1 MGAEPPDGALPAIDW
16 REAPDRPVFVG
27 GTGRSGTTIAGRL
40 LGHHRDLRA
49 TNPRELRFIASTG
62 GVADA
67 YATAVG
73 SAPVAQGV
81 RPEDVVESLWAYW
94 YERVKPSGA
103 RGGLYRRLDRDRMAE
118 VCRRYVEEFGTDPYA
133 ASRCFTETIVS
144 ADVRRDP
151 ESRWVDTTPA
161 NARVADRIL
170 ALFPE
175 GVVVHMMRDGRDVA
189 ASFVSKPFGPK
200 EVFAGLDAWRDRMI
214 EAWRAEQASPSGRV
228 VRIDLQELAVT
239 HRDETL
245 QRLLSAIGVD
255 DDRRMRQ
262 WFDAKVLPQQAHVG
276 RWRRDYD
283 EETARRIDERYA
295 AIIGELDDLGVPRPA

>member
-1 MGAEPPDGALPAIDW
+1 MTVPVDAGGSAIVW
-16 REAPDRPVFVG
+16 REAPNRPVFVG

-40 LGHHRDLRA
+40 LGHHRDLGS
-49 TNPRELRFIASTG
+49 TNPRELRFVASSG

-67 YATAVG
+67 YATATG
-73 SAPVAQGV
+73 ALTGALAV
-81 RPEDVVESLWAYW
+81 RPEVVVDNLWAHW
-94 YERVKPSGA
+94 YQRVKPSGA
-103 RGGLYRRLDRDRMAE
+103 HGGLYRRLDRDQMAD
-118 VCRRYVEEFGTDPYA
+118 VCRQYVADFPADPYA
-133 ASRCFTETIVS
+133 ASRRFTETIVS
-144 ADVRRDP
+144 ANVRRDP
-151 ESRWVDTTPA
+151 GSRWVDTTPA
-161 NARVADRIL
+161 NARAADRVL
-170 ALFPE
+170 ALFPD

-200 EVFAGLDAWRDRMI
+200 EVFAGLDAWRERMV
-214 EAWRAEQASPSGRV
+214 EAWRAEQASPPGRV

-245 QRLLSAIGVD
+245 QRLLSSIGVD

-283 EETARRIDERYA
+283 DETARRIDERYA
-295 AIIGELDDLGVPRPA
+295 TIIGELDDLGVPRPA